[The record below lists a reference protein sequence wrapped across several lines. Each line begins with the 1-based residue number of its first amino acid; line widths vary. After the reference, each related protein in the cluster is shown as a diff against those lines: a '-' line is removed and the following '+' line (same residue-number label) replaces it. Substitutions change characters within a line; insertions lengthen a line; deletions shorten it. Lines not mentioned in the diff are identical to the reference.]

1 MNQLTFES
9 QPMTLIEHDGRLW
22 LKSTDIA
29 RALGYTR
36 TDKLTQVYDR
46 HAAEFSTSMTTI
58 LRTLSLG
65 HGCPPMETRLFSLRG
80 AHLLGMFAR
89 TANGAKFRKW
99 VLDQLD
105 AIEEQR
111 VANRS
116 LMSEWYDAK
125 AALDN
130 QNRFASLCGRGLN
143 DHKKQKPPLMQRIA
157 LIAEKIQP
165 SLSFS

>member
-1 MNQLTFES
+1 MNELTFEN
-9 QPMTLIEHDGRLW
+9 QPLSLIEHDGRLW

-29 RALGYTR
+29 MALGYAR
-36 TDKLTQVYDR
+36 SDKLSRVYDR
-46 HAAEFSTSMTTI
+46 HRAEFSTSMTCVIETP
-58 LRTLSLG
+58 TLG
-65 HGCPPMETRLFSLRG
+65 HPNLRAESRLFSLRG

-143 DHKKQKPPLMQRIA
+143 DHKRQKPPLMQRIA
-157 LIAEKIQP
+157 VIAEKIQP